1 MRRIRPG
8 TAIYSAWCAACLFTA
23 LATAGCFNAPGG
35 IPSGTWNYALLINGN
50 RVGSAVISSRTEGA
64 NYVTSTEL
72 TMKAGSITNISKQII
87 TETKEF
93 VPVKLESYNRIVT
106 GERAQEINTVATFN
120 GRKVE
125 LASGGEKSVIETDRD
140 FRLEGHYIL
149 SRLIQGG
156 FRKGMTVES
165 WIYEPS
171 IDPEAPV
178 LIKARV
184 AGRENVSIGG
194 KDHAAIRVVEYIAKF
209 KSFDMF
215 LDGSGALLKADLTML
230 NMNIQLVR
238 E

>member
-1 MRRIRPG
+1 M
-8 TAIYSAWCAACLFTA
+8 F
-23 LATAGCFNAPGG
+23 LAAGCFNAPGE

-50 RVGSAVISSRTEGA
+50 RVGRAVISSRVEGV
-64 NYVTSTEL
+64 NHVTTTEL
-72 TMKAGSITNISKQII
+72 TMKAGSITNVSKQIV

-93 VPVKLESYNRIVT
+93 FPVKLESYNRIVT
-106 GERAQEINTVATFN
+106 GERTQDINTVATFN

-125 LASGGEKSVIETDRD
+125 LVSSGEKSVVEIDRD
-140 FRLEGHYIL
+140 FRLEGHYLL
-149 SRLIQGG
+149 SRLIQGK
-156 FRKGMTVES
+156 FEKGMMVES

-178 LIKARV
+178 LMKARV
-184 AGRENVSIGG
+184 AGRETVSING

-215 LDGSGALLKADLTML
+215 LDESGALLKADLTML

>member
-1 MRRIRPG
+1 MMSIRAG
-8 TAIYSAWCAACLFTA
+8 KAFYSTWIAACLLA
-23 LATAGCFNAPGG
+23 LLATAGCFNAPGG

-50 RVGSAVISSRTEGA
+50 RVGRAVIASRIEGD

-72 TMKAGSITNISKQII
+72 TMKAGSITNVSKQII

-106 GERAQEINTVATFN
+106 GERTQDINTIAVFK

-125 LASGGEKSVIETDRD
+125 IVSGEEKSTVEIGRD

-149 SRLIQGG
+149 SQLIQGK
-156 FRKGMTVES
+156 FRKGMDVES

-194 KDHAAIRVVEYIAKF
+194 KDHAAIRVIEYIAKF

-215 LDGSGALLKADLTML
+215 LDESGALLKADLTML